1 MPTVGETILPGFEV
15 ISWTG
20 MAAPANLPKPV
31 VDKLNA
37 ELRKALAAPDV
48 QQKLKAMGGDPRAT
62 TPDEMKALVSR
73 QYETW
78 KKLATEANLSIN

>member
-1 MPTVGETILPGFEV
+1 
-15 ISWTG
+15 
-20 MAAPANLPKPV
+20 MAGPANLPKPV

-37 ELRKALAAPDV
+37 AMRKTLAVPEV
-48 QQKLKAMGGDPRAT
+48 KTKLETMGGDPRAT
-62 TPDEMKALVSR
+62 SPEEMRALVSR